1 MKQKE
6 KITLHKVAGHLYTI
20 SRHRYLVCKSCFAI
34 GLYRQGLLHDLS
46 KFSPTEF
53 LVGARYYQGNRS
65 PNNAEREDKGYSE
78 AWLHHKG
85 RNRHHYEYWFD
96 YSTHSKNPITAVKM
110 PGRYVAEMFMDRVA
124 ASKTY
129 NGANYT
135 DSDPLAYYESGN
147 TARFLHPKTKAVLEK
162 LLHMLAEEGEQAAF
176 SYLRS
181 HLHKAPLHRKA
192 AWKSGSKKC
201 R

>member
-1 MKQKE
+1 MKE
-6 KITLHKVAGHLYTI
+6 KITLKKAAGHLYTI

-34 GLYRQGLLHDLS
+34 GLYRQGLMHDLS
-46 KFSPTEF
+46 KFSPSEF

-65 PNNAEREDKGYSE
+65 PNNAEREDKGYSQ

-96 YSTHSKNPITAVKM
+96 YSTHSKNPIAAVKM

-129 NGANYT
+129 NGAAYK

-147 TARFLHPKTKAVLEK
+147 TGRFLHPETKKVLEK
-162 LLHMLAEEGEQAAF
+162 LLHMLAEEGEEAAF
-176 SYLRS
+176 SYLKR
-181 HLHKAPLHRKA
+181 HLHKAPFPFV
-192 AWKSGSKKC
+192 KKQ
-201 R
+201 